1 MNMTAYRTLIAAA
14 MTAAFSWMPLQA
26 HAGLL
31 SDDEARR
38 AILDLRTKMDAL
50 QKDLDARLDAKADKT
65 GVLDLNSHNDN
76 LQDEVAKLRG
86 QVEVLA
92 NELANAQQ
100 RQKDFYT
107 DLDARLR
114 KLEPQKLTVDGREAL
129 VDPGEQKTYDAALNL
144 FRSGDYKN
152 AASAF
157 ADFLRSYPDS
167 AYDAPA
173 QYWLG
178 NAYYAQRDYRNAIS
192 AQQLVVKNYPESEKA
207 PDALLNI
214 ATSQIELKEKA
225 AARKTLE
232 TLVSKYP
239 SATAAQTAKDR
250 LKSLK

>member
-38 AILDLRTKMDAL
+38 AILDLRTKLDAL
-50 QKDLDARLDAKADKT
+50 QKDLDTRLDAKVDKT
-65 GVLDLNSHNDN
+65 AALDLNSRNDD
-76 LQDEVAKLRG
+76 LQNELAKLRG

-92 NELANAQQ
+92 NEVTNSQQ
-100 RQKDFYT
+100 RQKDLYA

-114 KLEPQKLTVDGREAL
+114 KLEPQKLTVDGKEAL
-129 VDPGEQKTYDAALNL
+129 VDPNEQKAYDAALNL

-152 AASAF
+152 AGGAF
-157 ADFLRSYPDS
+157 ADFIHAYPDS
-167 AYDAPA
+167 AYAAPA

-178 NAYYAQRDYRNAIS
+178 NAYYAQRDYRNAIA
-192 AQQLVVKNYPESEKA
+192 AQQLVVKNYPDSEKA

-214 ATSQIELKEKA
+214 ATSQIELKEKSSA
-225 AARKTLE
+225 KKTLE
-232 TLVSKYP
+232 TLISKYP

-250 LKSLK
+250 LRSLK